1 MNKMAL
7 NFNKFA
13 AEGNSFIAETT
24 KHLGFPEDNERS
36 GRVVVSILHALR
48 NHLTP
53 EESIQLIAQL
63 PMFLKAVYVL
73 NWHLHAKPKKIRHFD
88 DFIDEIRAI
97 HGDIASRDFPTDDD
111 IESAISVVFMG
122 LRKYL
127 SLGELEDIRA
137 LLPKEIKS
145 MLNSVLMI

>member
-1 MNKMAL
+1 MAL

-13 AEGNSFIAETT
+13 AEGNHFIKETA
-24 KHLGFPEDNERS
+24 KHLGYPDDTERT

-48 NHLTP
+48 NHLSP
-53 EESIQLIAQL
+53 EESVQLIAQL
-63 PMFLKAVYVL
+63 PMSLKAVYVI
-73 NWHLHAKPKKIRHFD
+73 NWKLHEKKKKVSHFE

-97 HGDIASRDFPTDDD
+97 HGTVAVRDFPKDDD
-111 IESAISVVFMG
+111 VETAISVVFMM

-127 SLGELEDIRA
+127 SLGELEDIKA

-145 MLNSVLMI
+145 ILNSALML